1 MWGRSLVEGRAS
13 PPVQAVRSTAPLNCP
28 AAFGPVVEIVTVTAV
43 VPAPAAI
50 VAGLKAQ
57 LLNAG
62 KPEHPKLTAE
72 LNVPPPIGTAEN
84 V

>member
-1 MWGRSLVEGRAS
+1 MLGVYTI
-13 PPVQAVRSTAPLNCP
+13 VKP
-28 AAFGPVVEIVTVTAV
+28 AADAAFDELVGKEQTDLRIRLLTAV

-62 KPEHPKLTAE
+62 NPEHAKLTVE
-72 LNVPPPIGTAEN
+72 LNAAPPTGTAEN
-84 V
+84 G

>member
-1 MWGRSLVEGRAS
+1 MEGRAS
-13 PPVQAVRSTAPLNCP
+13 PPIQAMRNTARSCDAVPK
-28 AAFGPVVEIVTVTAV
+28 FGPVVAIVNVTAV

-62 KPEHPKLTAE
+62 NPEHAKLTVE
-72 LNVPPPIGTAEN
+72 LNAASPTGTAEN
-84 V
+84 G